1 MNTIKLLIKKVCHS
15 ISGKLSNALTRVNA
29 LQAPN
34 LGALFFSKNV
44 KGDKKFKP
52 KKNELIFEVIAKAL
66 NALF

>member
-1 MNTIKLLIKKVCHS
+1 
-15 ISGKLSNALTRVNA
+15 VNA